1 MPAIKAT
8 HQQTKE
14 HNRDLVLK
22 TIIEQDTIS
31 RAGIARITGLTRATV
46 SDLIADL
53 IAEGLVNEVGIGESQ
68 GGKSPILLSLV
79 EDSRYFIGL
88 DLARN
93 KFYGAIV
100 NLGGKIHEQIDQ
112 PITDRDGDEALTAVY
127 KMLDRLVQSSYR
139 PLIGIGVGTPGLVNT
154 RDGIVINAVNLDWK
168 NLPMA
173 HLLQSRYHLPVYI
186 YNDCQA
192 AAMGEY
198 MHGDGRQSE
207 NNMVVINSR
216 HGIGAGIIINGQLFQ
231 GDGGGAGEIGHV
243 TVVQEGGLPCRC
255 GNLGCLETVASAQ
268 AVVRRAK
275 MLAPNFDNTTLA
287 DDPQSITLDT
297 LERAFVAG
305 DLLARQVV
313 LEAGRYMGMAISN
326 LVGTLNIH
334 KIVLAGDVTRFGQP
348 WLEAIQ
354 ETMSRTTLSE
364 LAQDTQVK
372 IGQVGGNGIVLGAVA
387 LLLRDYS
394 LLFGRQL
401 LHD

>member
-1 MPAIKAT
+1 
-8 HQQTKE
+8 
-14 HNRDLVLK
+14 
-22 TIIEQDTIS
+22 
-31 RAGIARITGLTRATV
+31 
-46 SDLIADL
+46 
-53 IAEGLVNEVGIGESQ
+53 
-68 GGKSPILLSLV
+68 
-79 EDSRYFIGL
+79 
-88 DLARN
+88 
-93 KFYGAIV
+93 
-100 NLGGKIHEQIDQ
+100 
-112 PITDRDGDEALTAVY
+112 
-127 KMLDRLVQSSYR
+127 
-139 PLIGIGVGTPGLVNT
+139 
-154 RDGIVINAVNLDWK
+154 
-168 NLPMA
+168 
-173 HLLQSRYHLPVYI
+173 
-186 YNDCQA
+186 
-192 AAMGEY
+192 
-198 MHGDGRQSE
+198 
-207 NNMVVINSR
+207 
-216 HGIGAGIIINGQLFQ
+216 
-231 GDGGGAGEIGHV
+231 
-243 TVVQEGGLPCRC
+243 VVQEGGLPCRC

>member
-93 KFYGAIV
+93 KFCGAIV

-112 PITDRDGDEALTAVY
+112 PITDRNGDEALTAVY

-268 AVVRRAK
+268 AVVRRAR

-305 DLLARQVV
+305 DPLARQVV